1 MLRRTTGLELKQDL
15 ASHDGF
21 PVYLFSRIEGD
32 ETQILKAEGQAYD
45 VFYVEPRHYA
55 AAAEFFR
62 AVADAL
68 DKSADNNVE

>member
-15 ASHDGF
+15 ASEAGY
-21 PVYLFSRIEGD
+21 PAYLFSRIEGD

-45 VFYVEPRHYA
+45 VFYVESRDYA

-68 DKSADNNVE
+68 DKAAGDA